1 MGIIIGIDV
10 GGSTT
15 KIVGFDRDGKMISPL
30 TVKANDPI
38 ASSYGAF
45 GKFTDQNGIEISDIE
60 KISMTGVGSSFTENG
75 LFGIPTEHVTEFNA
89 IGLGGLY
96 LSGLSEAI
104 IVSMGTG
111 TAIVHAKKDGLIEYM
126 GGTGVGGGTLV
137 GLSKKLL
144 GLSHVSHIVELAK
157 DGNVDNIDLRIS
169 DITKKDILPGLST
182 SMTASNFGKVSEVAT
197 RSDIALGLFNL
208 IFESVGMLAIFAAR
222 SRGIKDIVLTG
233 NLAQVPQAKMTF
245 GVLNNMFSM
254 NFSMPDKREYATVI
268 GAALKQFENNHGA
281 CC

>member
-15 KIVGFDRDGKMISPL
+15 KIVGFDRAGNMINPL
-30 TVKANDPI
+30 TVKANDPV

-45 GKFTDQNGIEISDIE
+45 GKFTAENGIEIKDIE
-60 KISMTGVGSSFTENG
+60 KISMTGVGSTFTENG
-75 LFGIPTEHVTEFNA
+75 LFGIPTERISEFQA

-111 TAIVHAKKDGLIEYM
+111 TAIVHARKNGIIEYM

-144 GLSHVSHIVELAK
+144 GLSHVDHIVELAK
-157 DGNVDNIDLRIS
+157 DGDVSKIDLRIS
-169 DITKKDILPGLST
+169 DISKENILPLS
-182 SMTASNFGKVSEVAT
+182 SNLTASNFGKVSEVAT
-197 RSDIALGLFNL
+197 REDIALGLFNL
-208 IFESVGMLAIFAAR
+208 VFESVGMLAVFAAR
-222 SRGIKDIVLTG
+222 ARGLKNIVLTG
-233 NLAQVPQAKMTF
+233 NLAEVPQAEMTF
-245 GVLNNMFSM
+245 GVLNQMFGM
-254 NFSMPDKREYATVI
+254 NFVLPENKGYSTVI
-268 GAALKQFENNHGA
+268 GTALSQFRDHDG

>member
-1 MGIIIGIDV
+1 
-10 GGSTT
+10 
-15 KIVGFDRDGKMISPL
+15 
-30 TVKANDPI
+30 
-38 ASSYGAF
+38 
-45 GKFTDQNGIEISDIE
+45 
-60 KISMTGVGSSFTENG
+60 
-75 LFGIPTEHVTEFNA
+75 
-89 IGLGGLY
+89 
-96 LSGLSEAI
+96 
-104 IVSMGTG
+104 
-111 TAIVHAKKDGLIEYM
+111 
-126 GGTGVGGGTLV
+126 
-137 GLSKKLL
+137 
-144 GLSHVSHIVELAK
+144 
-157 DGNVDNIDLRIS
+157 
-169 DITKKDILPGLST
+169 
-182 SMTASNFGKVSEVAT
+182 MTASNFGKVSEVAT